1 MQVEFH
7 RTGERRYA
15 VVVKRD
21 GLPPLEMNPAPGF
34 DALVP
39 HDLMHFIVEK
49 ELEIRRAI
57 FGQIAEGGTAG
68 TFHQAEAAHSKA
80 DTRLRR
86 STKERGK
93 KLLDAGKADCAQSE
107 RATYV
112 CLYDWLSK
120 SANPEHKTRAA
131 QMKVTAQSI
140 LGSMPESER
149 KQLNENFLAR
159 MRQRLDELSGKWSA
173 LKPGEHLTLEWSQMK
188 HSR

>member
-15 VVVKRD
+15 VVVKRG
-21 GLPPLEMNPAPGF
+21 GLPPFTKNPAPGF
-34 DALVP
+34 DALLP

-49 ELEIRRAI
+49 ELKIPRGI

-68 TFHQAEAAHSKA
+68 TFSQAQEAYSKA
-80 DTRLRR
+80 DTRRRR

-112 CLYDWLSK
+112 CWHDWLSK
-120 SANPEHKTRAA
+120 SANPEHKNRAA
-131 QMKVTAQSI
+131 GMKVTAQSL
-140 LGSMPESER
+140 LGLMPESER

-173 LKPGEHLTLEWSQMK
+173 LKTGEYMTLEWSP
-188 HSR
+188 